1 VKAGS
6 MKVTLQLVPKHN
18 EEMPVVYFSQI
29 CDTKTVRLERAIS
42 SYSNR
47 LKRQFSRF
55 RWQHRL
61 RKLSTKN

>member
-18 EEMPVVYFSQI
+18 EEMPLVYFSQN
-29 CDTKTVRLERAIS
+29 CDTKTVRLGRAILS
-42 SYSNR
+42 HSNQ

-61 RKLSTKN
+61 RKLSTKS